1 MSLLFVQLRLAAMCV
16 VATSQLVAQVPRPAQ
31 STAPRPAQSAPP
43 RPAVSTTPR
52 PANSSPQASPKQPP
66 AAAPAKVSARET
78 PLSFGLG
85 LPQLAPPLANLPT
98 PVLEKLANGAGVLVV
113 PDSTLPLVDISVMV
127 RAGYSHD
134 PVGKRGLTRAVSQ
147 GLRFG
152 GTLDKSE
159 KEIEAFLSSR
169 ALALQ
174 VVVGPELTQWAVRC
188 RKDDV
193 SATLALLA
201 EMLTRPAFRRA
212 ALEGYVQQ
220 MRQAIQSRGQNLEDA
235 AALEIEAAWFGP
247 DSPWTRRYT
256 YADARAIDRESIV
269 AQYEKTVTPAR
280 TTIGL
285 SGDIDA
291 PTARQLLATSF
302 GAWTAAPGDPDA
314 APSWPVPKRQL
325 IALDKPN
332 SPSAR
337 LIVAVPFGKRGPQRD
352 AAETAALSLLAAQL
366 DFAHGAGL
374 GTIMERYE
382 SNEGQPRVASGLGIA
397 EIPVLRLSVPLRP
410 REAIDG
416 TVALWKELQ
425 ALGSGKITPANLDA
439 AKRTVLQMAVYQTA
453 TSASRFQLLMEAT
466 ALGASPG
473 YLAAMQQA
481 VVQMTAAEYER
492 LVKQHFNLD
501 AAQLVLIGDERDYRS
516 AAETAGFPVVRA
528 TTETPAETP
537 AAPADESA
545 SREKALRVLAEAQ
558 QAMGGAALL
567 AGIRDATWNYEARLI
582 RAATPIVVSQHNS
595 WLQPGFYRQEQTSAI
610 SSGVSYYDGKVGWSH
625 NGRNLLSLTPQ
636 LALQYRNE
644 VIRLLFRIVRAGELD
659 GYKVAYLGSGAVKIT
674 SPENYQVE
682 LAVDFQTKLPERLR
696 FAELRPTDNATITV
710 EEQLSNYKSVGG
722 VLMPHRILVKQ
733 LGQEFADFTMTEM
746 RLNTGLTEEQM
757 SRKP

>member
-1 MSLLFVQLRLAAMCV
+1 
-16 VATSQLVAQVPRPAQ
+16 
-31 STAPRPAQSAPP
+31 
-43 RPAVSTTPR
+43 
-52 PANSSPQASPKQPP
+52 
-66 AAAPAKVSARET
+66 
-78 PLSFGLG
+78 
-85 LPQLAPPLANLPT
+85 
-98 PVLEKLANGAGVLVV
+98 
-113 PDSTLPLVDISVMV
+113 
-127 RAGYSHD
+127 
-134 PVGKRGLTRAVSQ
+134 
-147 GLRFG
+147 
-152 GTLDKSE
+152 
-159 KEIEAFLSSR
+159 
-169 ALALQ
+169 
-174 VVVGPELTQWAVRC
+174 
-188 RKDDV
+188 
-193 SATLALLA
+193 
-201 EMLTRPAFRRA
+201 
-212 ALEGYVQQ
+212 
-220 MRQAIQSRGQNLEDA
+220 
-235 AALEIEAAWFGP
+235 
-247 DSPWTRRYT
+247 
-256 YADARAIDRESIV
+256 
-269 AQYEKTVTPAR
+269 
-280 TTIGL
+280 
-285 SGDIDA
+285 
-291 PTARQLLATSF
+291 
-302 GAWTAAPGDPDA
+302 
-314 APSWPVPKRQL
+314 
-325 IALDKPN
+325 
-332 SPSAR
+332 
-337 LIVAVPFGKRGPQRD
+337 
-352 AAETAALSLLAAQL
+352 
-366 DFAHGAGL
+366 
-374 GTIMERYE
+374 
-382 SNEGQPRVASGLGIA
+382 
-397 EIPVLRLSVPLRP
+397 
-410 REAIDG
+410 
-416 TVALWKELQ
+416 
-425 ALGSGKITPANLDA
+425 
-439 AKRTVLQMAVYQTA
+439 
-453 TSASRFQLLMEAT
+453 
-466 ALGASPG
+466 
-473 YLAAMQQA
+473 
-481 VVQMTAAEYER
+481 MTAAEYER

-528 TTETPAETP
+528 TTEAPAETP